1 MGKYEFDARII
12 KQEGLDAGYVE
23 FPYDVEK
30 EFGKKGQVKVKAFF
44 DGLLYRG
51 SLAKMG
57 HERHIIGLTKDVR
70 KKIGKNPGDMVHV
83 IIEEDLE
90 ERTVDIPAEFREK
103 LSADDAAM
111 ELFEKLSY
119 THKKEYVQWILSAK
133 KEKTRMRRIE
143 KAVEMI
149 KNKIKEP

>member
-1 MGKYEFDARII
+1 
-12 KQEGLDAGYVE
+12 
-23 FPYDVEK
+23 
-30 EFGKKGQVKVKAFF
+30 
-44 DGLLYRG
+44 
-51 SLAKMG
+51 MG
-57 HERHIIGLTKDVR
+57 HKRHIIGLTKEVR
-70 KKIGKNPGDMVHV
+70 KKIGKNPDDMVHV
-83 IIEEDLE
+83 IIEGDLE

-119 THKKEYVQWILSAK
+119 THKKEYVQLILSAK
-133 KEKTRMRRIE
+133 KEKTRMQRIE